1 MKAIFTNNWLTSS
14 RAQWLTSAE
23 DHSRFLLSY
32 KVIWSISLPFGWRS
46 RKFQVN
52 DNPEFLY
59 FLFVISRELTETLRS
74 RCSRTQRG
82 NQACPWKRKV
92 GGGIERAHKEV
103 ANSGTPSKRSALLSS
118 FYNELLR
125 IYVHIYFISA
135 EDMIC
140 DGTLYGI
147 RPLVACLPAWF
158 RFAQCLRR
166 YRDTKHAFPH
176 LVNAGKYSTSFF
188 VVAFSTLG
196 KGVFLLVVMGIN
208 SILFRWLAAA
218 SRGLK
223 YKEHS

>member
-1 MKAIFTNNWLTSS
+1 MKAIFTTNWLTSS

-59 FLFVISRELTETLRS
+59 FLFVISRELTEALRS

-103 ANSGTPSKRSALLSS
+103 ANSGTPSREALCCPRFITNYSAYMCIYILFQRKIWFVMVHYMVSVLSLPAYQPGSVLLSAWGGTGTPNTP
-118 FYNELLR
+118 FHILL
-125 IYVHIYFISA
+125 
-135 EDMIC
+135 
-140 DGTLYGI
+140 TLASTPHHSSWW
-147 RPLVACLPAWF
+147 RFLRLV
-158 RFAQCLRR
+158 R
-166 YRDTKHAFPH
+166 AF
-176 LVNAGKYSTSFF
+176 F
-188 VVAFSTLG
+188 
-196 KGVFLLVVMGIN
+196 FLLWWV
-208 SILFRWLAAA
+208 
-218 SRGLK
+218 
-223 YKEHS
+223 